1 MRMNS
6 KQLTV
11 FHEVM
16 RCGSFSEAARNL
28 NRTQP
33 AISAMV
39 ANLEQELGY
48 KLFIRRAGQLLPV
61 PEAHYLYAETQDI
74 MDRMRTVEMNMKRVG
89 DLEQGQL
96 RMVSMPGPSVILIPQ
111 LLARFAS
118 TRDGLNIALLTRSSA
133 QVRHLIAT
141 QQFDVGLADWSDE
154 DIPDNT
160 LLKHDRVTLNCVCAL
175 PAGDPLAAQPV
186 VSPQDLRGRNLAALF
201 PGHVTFRLTSQT
213 FAQAGVPFQPRFE
226 TQYFYPLLSFVEA
239 GLACAV
245 IDQLTAESYRM
256 GNPESPQV
264 VFRPFAP
271 VVPFSVAIVSPKHRP
286 LSRISQDFTTR
297 LKEEL
302 QRYASMPE

>member
-1 MRMNS
+1 MNS

-48 KLFIRRAGQLLPV
+48 KLFIRRSGQLLPV
-61 PEAHYLYAETQDI
+61 PEAHYLFAETQDI

-89 DLEQGQL
+89 ELEQGQL
-96 RMVSMPGPSVILIPQ
+96 RMVSMPGPSVVLIPR
-111 LLARFAS
+111 LIARFAS
-118 TRDGLNIALLTRSSA
+118 TRAGLNIALLTRSSA

-154 DIPDNT
+154 DIPDNG
-160 LLKHDRVTLNCVCAL
+160 LLTHDRVTLNCVCAL
-175 PAGDPLAAQPV
+175 SAGDPLAARPV
-186 VSPQDLRGRNLAALF
+186 IAPQDLRERDLAALY
-201 PGHVTFRLTSQT
+201 PGHVTYRLTSQA
-213 FAQAGVPFQPRFE
+213 FAQAGVPFHPRFE
-226 TQYFYPLLSFVEA
+226 TQYFYPLLSFVET

-245 IDQLTAESYRM
+245 VDQLTAESYRLAH
-256 GNPESPQV
+256 PEHPQV

-271 VVPFSVAIVSPKHRP
+271 VVPFSVAIVTPMYRP
-286 LSRISQDFTTR
+286 LSRISQAFAAT
-297 LKEEL
+297 LKREL
-302 QRYASMPE
+302 ESYVTPAAI

>member
-1 MRMNS
+1 MNS

-61 PEAHYLYAETQDI
+61 PEAHYLFAETQDI

-89 DLEQGQL
+89 ELEQGQL
-96 RMVSMPGPSVILIPQ
+96 RMVSMPGPSVVLIPR
-111 LLARFAS
+111 LMARFAS
-118 TRDGLNIALLTRSSA
+118 TRAGLNIALLTRSSA

-154 DIPDNT
+154 DIPDNG
-160 LLKHDRVTLNCVCAL
+160 LLTHDRVTLNCVCAL
-175 PAGDPLAAQPV
+175 PAYDPLAARPV
-186 VSPQDLRGRNLAALF
+186 ITPQALHGRDLAALF
-201 PGHVTFRLTSQT
+201 PGHVTYRMTSQA
-213 FAQAGVPFQPRFE
+213 FAQAGVAFKPRFE

-239 GLACAV
+239 GLACAI
-245 IDQLTAESYRM
+245 IDRLSSESYRLA
-256 GNPESPQV
+256 NPQSEKV

-271 VVPFSVAIVSPKHRP
+271 DVPFSVTIITPMHRP
-286 LSRISQDFTTR
+286 SSRISQAFAAT
-297 LKEEL
+297 LKTEL
-302 QRYASMPE
+302 QRYSAAKEP